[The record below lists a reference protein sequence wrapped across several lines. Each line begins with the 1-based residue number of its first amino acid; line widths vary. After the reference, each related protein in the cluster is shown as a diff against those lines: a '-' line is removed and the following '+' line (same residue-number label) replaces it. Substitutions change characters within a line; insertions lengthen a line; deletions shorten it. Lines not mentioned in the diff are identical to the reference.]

1 MNPLILFSTDPENSN
16 ESLPV
21 LKNPLGTSFPS
32 PEGSILIQL
41 EVENP
46 ILKRIFRVQDLWKS
60 RRIGLLSR
68 IHP

>member
-21 LKNPLGTSFPS
+21 LKNPFGTSFPS

-46 ILKRIFRVQDLWKS
+46 ILKRIFRVQDL
-60 RRIGLLSR
+60 
-68 IHP
+68 